1 MSKVSPG
8 NAEEFVPGI
17 YEEVLTDRV
26 LNFTSD
32 IDSRLVLTSEI
43 EPADGP
49 EVLSRHV
56 SMIFKKALAG
66 LTSAEQLDLTNRLLG
81 QLDAPNES
89 LPGVAPEILR
99 ELLDT
104 VDAVETVRPASGF
117 NSPVLLTNAREEPN
131 LGSELRAELVTADEV
146 DMLSAFVKWAGI
158 RVIEKQLI
166 ELQHRGARLR
176 VLTTTYMGATE
187 KRAVDELVTRF
198 GAEVRVNYEVNSTRL
213 HAKAW
218 MFKRKSGLHTAYV
231 GSSNLSR
238 PALVEGIEWNVRIS
252 ESDTPTLMRKFDTT
266 FQSYWN
272 DPSFEEYLPERD
284 GDRLK
289 AALAANSKYEA
300 NDAAMDVDI
309 FEVHPYPHQQQILD
323 DLQAEREVHDRHKNL
338 VIAATGTGKT
348 VVAALDFARLCA
360 PGDEYP
366 TLLFV
371 AHRQEILKQSLAT
384 YRRVLMDA
392 TFGEL
397 FVDGQKPTRWTH
409 VFASVQSLASA
420 GVLESIALDQFD
432 IIVIDEFHHSEAKTY
447 RRLLDHFEPKELLG
461 LTATPERADGVDV
474 REAFFDGRAASE
486 IRLWHALDADLLV
499 PFHYFGID
507 DGVDLHDVAWGGP
520 QGYNQDALAK
530 VYLGD
535 AGRQRAERIIEAV
548 RDKVTDVSKMRALGF
563 CASVTHAEFMTDF
576 FNDSG
581 IPSLC
586 VTGSTPSQLRR
597 ESIERLRNGEVNCI
611 FAVDVF
617 NEGLDIP
624 QVDTVLM
631 LRPTQS
637 PTIFLQQ
644 LGRGLRRDKDK
655 SVLTVLDFIGFHRK
669 EFRFDKILRA
679 VTGATRSK
687 LIQDIQHDFPF
698 LPAGCQILLEEIVKE
713 RVLEN
718 VRSQLRFPKKDLIND
733 VRSYLPQF
741 PDITLIDYLTLSG
754 RELGDV
760 YKVATWTEVRVALD
774 LAPAPTSQNSEI
786 LRGSMKM
793 LLHVDDVER
802 AVIYRRLAQ
811 DHSLTVGTMT
821 STEVAFAEMFTTLL
835 WKHEVDTVDEVLKF
849 IRSDP
854 EVVSEISQIMSIV
867 AEISRRLPKQIESAL
882 PDCPLRSHASYRRE
896 EILKALKWKSAVRAH
911 REGVAW
917 CPDSKVDALLITL
930 HKTEE
935 AFSPNV
941 MYHDYALSQTM
952 FHWQTQNSTSSASV
966 TGKRYINHVSEGS
979 HVVLFSRDSKETPD
993 GITAAYVCLGN
1004 AEFVSFVDE
1013 RPMSITWRLQRE
1025 MPMDVYQS
1033 ASAVK
1038 R

>member
-1 MSKVSPG
+1 MSKVSPSDD
-8 NAEEFVPGI
+8 EEFVPGI

-26 LNFTSD
+26 VKFTAD
-32 IDSRLVLTSEI
+32 MDSRLVLTSEI
-43 EPADGP
+43 EPADAP

-56 SMIFKKALAG
+56 GAIFKKALTG
-66 LTSAEQLDLTNRLLG
+66 LTSAEQLDLTNSLLG
-81 QLDAPNES
+81 QLNVPNES
-89 LPGVAPEILR
+89 LPGAAPEILR
-99 ELLDT
+99 ELLES
-104 VDAVETVRPASGF
+104 VDSVETVRPASGF
-117 NSPVLLTNAREEPN
+117 NAPVLLTNAREEPN

-158 RVIEKQLI
+158 RVIEKQLM
-166 ELQHRGARLR
+166 ELQVRGARLR

-272 DPSFEEYLPERD
+272 DPSFEEYIPERD
-284 GDRLK
+284 GDRLA

-300 NDAAMDVDI
+300 NDPGMDVDI

-323 DLQAEREVHDRHKNL
+323 DLQAEREVHDRHRNL

-348 VVAALDFARLCA
+348 VVAALDFARLCK
-360 PGDEYP
+360 PGEDYP

-397 FVDGQKPTRWTH
+397 FVDGQKPSKWTH

-420 GVLESIALDQFD
+420 GVLDSLKPDQFD
-432 IIVIDEFHHSEAKTY
+432 IIVIDEFHHAEAKTY
-447 RRLLDHFEPKELLG
+447 RQLLDHFEPTELLG

-474 REAFFDGRAASE
+474 REAFFGGRAASE

-520 QGYNQDALAK
+520 QGYNQEALAH
-530 VYLGD
+530 VYVGE
-535 AGRQRAERIIEAV
+535 AGQQRGEKILEAV
-548 RDKVTDVSKMRALGF
+548 RDKITDVNKMRALGF
-563 CASVTHAEFMTDF
+563 CASVAHAEFMTNV
-576 FNDSG
+576 FNEAG
-581 IPSLC
+581 ISALT
-586 VTGSTPSQLRR
+586 VTGNTPTPLRR
-597 ESIERLRNGEVNCI
+597 ESIERLRNGDVNCI

-679 VTGATRSK
+679 VTGATRSR
-687 LIQDIQHDFPF
+687 LIQDIQQDFPF
-698 LPAGCQILLEEIVKE
+698 LPAGCQILLEEIVKD

-718 VRSQLRFPKKDLIND
+718 VRSQLKFPKKDLVED
-733 VRSYLPQF
+733 VRSYLSQF
-741 PDITLIDYLTLSG
+741 PDISLIDYLTLSG

-774 LAPAPTSQNSEI
+774 LAPAPTSKNSAI

-802 AVIYRRLAQ
+802 AHMYRKLVQEVGLA
-811 DHSLTVGTMT
+811 VAKMT
-821 STEVAFAEMFTTLL
+821 SSEVAFAEMFTTLL
-835 WKHEVDTVDEVLKF
+835 WKHEDDTVDEILSF
-849 IRSDP
+849 IRSDT
-854 EVVSEISQIMSIV
+854 EVVSEISQIMDIV
-867 AEISRRLPKQIESAL
+867 AEVSRRLPKPIVSAL
-882 PDCPLRSHASYRRE
+882 SDCPLRSHASYRRE
-896 EILKALKWKSAVRAH
+896 EILKALKWKSAVRSH

-917 CPDSKVDALLITL
+917 CPDSNVDALLITL

-941 MYHDYALSQTM
+941 MYHDYALSQSM
-952 FHWQTQNSTSSASV
+952 FHWQSQNATASTST

-979 HVVLFSRDSKETPD
+979 EVVLFSRDSKETPD
-993 GITAAYVCLGN
+993 GITSAYVCLGN
-1004 AEFVSFVDE
+1004 AEFVNFE
-1013 RPMSITWRLQRE
+1013 GEKPMSITWRLKRE

>member
-1 MSKVSPG
+1 MSKVSPSDD
-8 NAEEFVPGI
+8 EEFVPGI

-26 LNFTSD
+26 VKFTAD
-32 IDSRLVLTSEI
+32 MDSRLVLTSEI
-43 EPADGP
+43 EPADAP

-56 SMIFKKALAG
+56 GAIFKKALTG
-66 LTSAEQLDLTNRLLG
+66 LTSAEQLDLTNSLLG
-81 QLDAPNES
+81 QLNVPNES
-89 LPGVAPEILR
+89 LPGAAPELLR
-99 ELLDT
+99 ELLES
-104 VDAVETVRPASGF
+104 VDSVETVRPASGF
-117 NSPVLLTNAREEPN
+117 NAPVLLTNAREEPN

-158 RVIEKQLI
+158 RVIEKQLMA
-166 ELQHRGARLR
+166 LQVRGARLR

-272 DPSFEEYLPERD
+272 DPSFEEYIPERD
-284 GDRLK
+284 GDRLA

-300 NDAAMDVDI
+300 NDPGMDVDI

-323 DLQAEREVHDRHKNL
+323 DLQAEREVHDRHRNL

-348 VVAALDFARLCA
+348 VVAALDFARLCK
-360 PGDEYP
+360 PGEDYP

-397 FVDGQKPTRWTH
+397 FVDGQKPSKWTH

-420 GVLESIALDQFD
+420 GVLDSLKPDQFD
-432 IIVIDEFHHSEAKTY
+432 IIVIDEFHHAEAKTY
-447 RRLLDHFEPKELLG
+447 RQLLDHFEPTELLG

-474 REAFFDGRAASE
+474 REAFFGGRAASE

-520 QGYNQDALAK
+520 QGYNQEALAH
-530 VYLGD
+530 VYLGE
-535 AGRQRAERIIEAV
+535 AGQQRAEKILEAV
-548 RDKVTDVSKMRALGF
+548 RDKITDVNKMRALGF
-563 CASVTHAEFMTDF
+563 CASVAHAEFMTNV
-576 FNDSG
+576 FNEAG
-581 IPSLC
+581 ISALT
-586 VTGSTPSQLRR
+586 VTGNTPSPLRR
-597 ESIERLRNGEVNCI
+597 ESIERLRNGDVNCI

-679 VTGATRSK
+679 VTGATRSR
-687 LIQDIQHDFPF
+687 LIQDIQQDFPF
-698 LPAGCQILLEEIVKE
+698 LPAGCQILLQEIVKD

-718 VRSQLRFPKKDLIND
+718 VRSQLKFPKKDLIED
-733 VRSYLPQF
+733 VRSYLSQF
-741 PDITLIDYLTLSG
+741 PDISLIDYLTLSG

-774 LAPAPTSQNSEI
+774 LAPAPTSKNSEI

-802 AVIYRRLAQ
+802 AHMYRKLVQEVGLA
-811 DHSLTVGTMT
+811 VAKMT
-821 STEVAFAEMFTTLL
+821 SSEVAFAEMFTTLL
-835 WKHEVDTVDEVLKF
+835 WKHEDDTVDEILSF
-849 IRSDP
+849 IRSDS
-854 EVVSEISQIMSIV
+854 EVVSEISQIMDIV
-867 AEISRRLPKQIESAL
+867 AEVSRRLPKPIVTAL
-882 PDCPLRSHASYRRE
+882 SDCPLRSHASYRRE
-896 EILKALKWKSAVRAH
+896 EILKALKWKAAVRSH

-917 CPDSKVDALLITL
+917 CPDSNVDALLITL

-941 MYHDYALSQTM
+941 MYHDYALSQSM
-952 FHWQTQNSTSSASV
+952 FHWQSQNATASTSS

-979 HVVLFSRDSKETPD
+979 EVVLFSRDSKETPD
-993 GITAAYVCLGN
+993 GITSAYVCLGN
-1004 AEFVSFVDE
+1004 AEFVSFE
-1013 RPMSITWRLQRE
+1013 GEKPMSITWRLQRE